1 MELLNPKSKQ
11 VVLTMNPQLYG
22 GITMSEEAL
31 KDINQFLTFTLG
43 KEIFALDIG
52 TVREVLE
59 LTSITKIP
67 RTPDFMRGVINLR
80 GHAVPVVD
88 MRLKLGM
95 SRGEDTV
102 DTCII
107 IVEIE
112 FEGEFTVMGALV
124 DSVREV
130 FEMTP
135 DTIEPAPKMGAAI
148 NAEYIKGMGRQNEQF
163 IIIIDINKIFSAE
176 ELAMAKDMAGLGGG
190 AEQLPAEDAAGATI
204 SL

>member
-1 MELLNPKSKQ
+1 MDEK
-11 VVLTMNPQLYG
+11 T
-22 GITMSEEAL
+22 A

-43 KEIFALDIG
+43 REIFALDIG

-59 LTSITKIP
+59 LTTITRIP
-67 RTPDFMRGVINLR
+67 RTPPFMRGVINLR

-95 SRGEDTV
+95 SKGEDTV

-107 IVEIE
+107 IVEID
-112 FEGEFTVMGALV
+112 FEGEQTVMGALV

-135 DTIEPAPKMGAAI
+135 EAIEAAPKMGAAV
-148 NAEYIKGMGRQNEQF
+148 NAEYIRGMGRQDNNF
-163 IIIIDINKIFSAE
+163 IIILDIGKIFSAE
-176 ELAMAKDMAGLGGG
+176 ELALVRG
-190 AEQLPAEDAAGATI
+190 AGAPEKAPQEVAA
-204 SL
+204 

>member
-1 MELLNPKSKQ
+1 MSDAQ
-11 VVLTMNPQLYG
+11 VQ
-22 GITMSEEAL
+22 
-31 KDINQFLTFTLG
+31 DINQFLTFTLG

-67 RTPDFMRGVINLR
+67 RTPEFMRGVINLR

-95 SRGEDTV
+95 SRGADTV

-107 IVEIE
+107 IVELKY
-112 FEGEFTVMGALV
+112 EGEMTVMGALV

-130 FEMTP
+130 FEMPP
-135 DTIEPAPKMGAAI
+135 DSIEPAPKMGAAVK
-148 NAEYIKGMGRQNEQF
+148 AEYIRGMGRQNDNF
-163 IIIIDINKIFSAE
+163 IIILDISKVFSAE
-176 ELAMAKDMAGLGGG
+176 ELSMAKQIAGKESSKEPAA
-190 AEQLPAEDAAGATI
+190 AEA
-204 SL
+204 

>member
-1 MELLNPKSKQ
+1 
-11 VVLTMNPQLYG
+11 
-22 GITMSEEAL
+22 MSDVSL

-43 KEIFALDIG
+43 KEIFAVDIG

-59 LTSITKIP
+59 ITSVTAIP

-88 MRLKLGM
+88 MRQKLGM
-95 SRGEDTV
+95 SRGEETV

-107 IVEIE
+107 VVEIE
-112 FEGEFTVMGALV
+112 FDNELTVMGALV

-148 NAEYIKGMGRQNEQF
+148 NAEYIKGMGRQHDQF

-176 ELAMAKDMAGLGGG
+176 ELAMAQGMTG
-190 AEQLPAEDAAGATI
+190 ASESANEPPPTEEVAATPA
-204 SL
+204 

>member
-1 MELLNPKSKQ
+1 
-11 VVLTMNPQLYG
+11 
-22 GITMSEEAL
+22 MSDEAL

-67 RTPDFMRGVINLR
+67 RTPAFMRGVINLR

-95 SRGEDTV
+95 SKGEDTV

-112 FEGEFTVMGALV
+112 FDGEYTVMGALV

-190 AEQLPAEDAAGATI
+190 SEQLPAEDAAGAAIT
-204 SL
+204 L

>member
-1 MELLNPKSKQ
+1 
-11 VVLTMNPQLYG
+11 
-22 GITMSEEAL
+22 MSETAV

-59 LTSITKIP
+59 LTTITKIP
-67 RTPDFMRGVINLR
+67 RTPQFMRGVINLR

-95 SRGEDTV
+95 SKGEDTV

-107 IVEIE
+107 IVEID
-112 FEGEFTVMGALV
+112 FDGEQTVMGALV

-135 DTIEPAPKMGAAI
+135 ETIEAAPRMGAAV
-148 NAEYIKGMGRQNEQF
+148 NAEYIRGMGRQDDNF
-163 IIIIDINKIFSAE
+163 IIILDIGRIFSAE
-176 ELAMAKDMAGLGGG
+176 ELALVRGVGQKDQVQ
-190 AEQLPAEDAAGATI
+190 EAAA
-204 SL
+204 

>member
-1 MELLNPKSKQ
+1 M
-11 VVLTMNPQLYG
+11 TD
-22 GITMSEEAL
+22 EAL

-67 RTPDFMRGVINLR
+67 RTPKFMRGVINLR

-95 SRGEDTV
+95 SQGEDTV

-112 FEGEFTVMGALV
+112 FDGEFTVMGALV

-148 NAEYIKGMGRQNEQF
+148 NAEYIKGMGRQSDQF

-176 ELAMAKDMAGLGGG
+176 ELAAAKELAGIG
-190 AEQLPAEDAAGATI
+190 AGVEPPLVEEATATA
-204 SL
+204 SV

>member
-1 MELLNPKSKQ
+1 MDEK
-11 VVLTMNPQLYG
+11 T
-22 GITMSEEAL
+22 A

-43 KEIFALDIG
+43 REIFALDIG

-59 LTSITKIP
+59 LTTITRIP
-67 RTPDFMRGVINLR
+67 RTPPFMRGVINLR

-95 SRGEDTV
+95 SKGEDTV

-107 IVEIE
+107 IVEID
-112 FEGEFTVMGALV
+112 FEGEQTVMGALV

-135 DTIEPAPKMGAAI
+135 EAIEAAPKMGAAV
-148 NAEYIKGMGRQNEQF
+148 NAEYIRGMGRQDNNF
-163 IIIIDINKIFSAE
+163 IIILDIGKIFSAE
-176 ELAMAKDMAGLGGG
+176 ELALVRGAGGPES
-190 AEQLPAEDAAGATI
+190 APQEAAA
-204 SL
+204 

>member
-1 MELLNPKSKQ
+1 
-11 VVLTMNPQLYG
+11 
-22 GITMSEEAL
+22 MSDETL

-67 RTPDFMRGVINLR
+67 RTPQFMRGVINLR

-88 MRLKLGM
+88 MRMKLGM
-95 SRGEDTV
+95 SQGEDTV

-112 FEGEFTVMGALV
+112 FEGEFTIMGALV

-148 NAEYIKGMGRQNEQF
+148 NAEYIKGMGRQNDVF
-163 IIIIDINKIFSAE
+163 IIIIDISKIFSAE
-176 ELAMAKDMAGLGGG
+176 ELAMAKDISEVGGG
-190 AEQLPAEDAAGATI
+190 ADQLPAEDAAEAVI

>member
-1 MELLNPKSKQ
+1 MDEK
-11 VVLTMNPQLYG
+11 T
-22 GITMSEEAL
+22 A

-43 KEIFALDIG
+43 REIFALDIG

-59 LTSITKIP
+59 LTTITRIP
-67 RTPDFMRGVINLR
+67 RTPPFMRGVINLR

-95 SRGEDTV
+95 SKGEDTV

-107 IVEIE
+107 IVEID
-112 FEGEFTVMGALV
+112 FEGEQTVMGALV

-135 DTIEPAPKMGAAI
+135 EAIEAAPKMGAAV
-148 NAEYIKGMGRQNEQF
+148 NAEYIRGMGRQDENF
-163 IIIIDINKIFSAE
+163 IIILDIGKIFSAE
-176 ELAMAKDMAGLGGG
+176 ELAMVRG
-190 AEQLPAEDAAGATI
+190 AGAPEKAPQEVAA
-204 SL
+204 

>member
-1 MELLNPKSKQ
+1 
-11 VVLTMNPQLYG
+11 
-22 GITMSEEAL
+22 MSEEVL
-31 KDINQFLTFTLG
+31 NDINQFLTFTLG

-88 MRLKLGM
+88 MRMKMGM
-95 SRGEDTV
+95 SQGEDTV

-112 FEGEFTVMGALV
+112 FDGELTVMGALV

-130 FEMTP
+130 FEMMP
-135 DTIEPAPKMGAAI
+135 DSIEPAPKMGAAV
-148 NAEYIKGMGRQNEQF
+148 NAEYIKGMGRQDEQF
-163 IIIIDINKIFSAE
+163 IIILEINKIFSAE
-176 ELAMAKDMAGLGGG
+176 ELALVKGMVDS
-190 AEQLPAEDAAGATI
+190 DADANQEEAA
-204 SL
+204 

>member
-1 MELLNPKSKQ
+1 M
-11 VVLTMNPQLYG
+11 TDD
-22 GITMSEEAL
+22 AL

-67 RTPDFMRGVINLR
+67 RTPEFMRGVINLR

-95 SRGEDTV
+95 SKGEDTV

-112 FEGEFTVMGALV
+112 FDGEFTVMGALV

-148 NAEYIKGMGRQNEQF
+148 NAEYIKGMGRQNQQF

-176 ELAMAKDMAGLGGG
+176 ELAIAKELAGIGGG
-190 AEQLPAEDAAGATI
+190 AEKPPVEAAAP
-204 SL
+204 SQA